1 MTGALGD
8 TGEVKAEEGCRIA
21 IAAARFN
28 ADIVDRLLTGA
39 VDGLVRHGVGKEAIA
54 MVRCPGSWEL
64 PLVCQK
70 LAASGKYDAV
80 IALGAVIRGD
90 TAHFDHVASGCANGL
105 ARVALDAKIP
115 VVFGVLTCDTFD
127 QAAARAGG
135 KAGNKGFDAAVTA
148 IEMVNL
154 LGKI

>member
-1 MTGALGD
+1 MTGALGMSGD
-8 TGEVKAEEGCRIA
+8 SKGEGHRVA

-28 ADIVDRLLTGA
+28 AGIVDRLLTGA
-39 VDGLVRHGVGKEAIA
+39 VDGLVRHGVAKEAIA
-54 MVRCPGSWEL
+54 IVRCPGSWEL

-70 LAASGKYDAV
+70 LAASGKHDAV

-90 TAHFDHVASGCANGL
+90 TSHYDYVASGCANGL

-115 VVFGVLTCDTFD
+115 VVFGVLTCETLD
-127 QAAARAGG
+127 QAEARAGG
-135 KAGNKGFDAAVTA
+135 KAGNKGYDAAITA

-154 LGKI
+154 LGRL